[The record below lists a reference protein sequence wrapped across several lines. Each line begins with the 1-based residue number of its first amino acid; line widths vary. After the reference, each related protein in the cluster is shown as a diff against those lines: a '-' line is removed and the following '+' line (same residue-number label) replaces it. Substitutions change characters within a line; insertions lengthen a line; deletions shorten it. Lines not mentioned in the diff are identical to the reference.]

1 MSIEEIKAFVKKMIR
16 QSEEDL
22 AAEQERGEETENW
35 SETIM
40 GQLNA
45 YKLVLG
51 FIEKIEEKN
60 KKLH

>member
-1 MSIEEIKAFVKKMIR
+1 MSMEEIKAFVKKMVR

-22 AAEQERGEETENW
+22 AAEQDRGDAAEAWTD
-35 SETIM
+35 TIT

-51 FIEKIEEKN
+51 FIEKIEEKD
-60 KKLH
+60 KQLH